1 MNTLKAMK
9 TEFSDLQAKIA
20 ALNEEMKDK
29 SKILMKE
36 TLKEFFTKYDGVV
49 SNIFW
54 TQYTPFF
61 NDGESCEFSV
71 HDVHV
76 QLANDD
82 EEDEDGEGSQIHSK
96 DDIAKLKERIAVW
109 ERFNANPAAAAKE
122 YRSNYMER
130 YKRDPF
136 AEPYWNNRDRL
147 SPEEQM
153 AKWTPDYASLEYLQ
167 NTLINAE
174 KIQSEYSDLYSDYKE
189 VQSLVSGID
198 EDIMKAMFGD
208 HVKVICSKDG
218 IEVEEY
224 EHD

>member
-49 SNIFW
+49 TNIFW

-61 NDGESCEFSV
+61 NDGESCEFNV
-71 HDVHV
+71 HDVHI
-76 QLANDD
+76 QLTNDD
-82 EEDEDGEGSQIHSK
+82 EEDEDDEGSQIHSK
-96 DDIAKLKERIAVW
+96 DDIAKLKERIFVW
-109 ERFNANPAAAAKE
+109 ERFKADPVTAVKE
-122 YRSNYMER
+122 YRSNYIER

-136 AEPYWNNRDRL
+136 AIETWSYRDRL

-167 NTLINAE
+167 NTLTNAE
-174 KIQSEYSDLYSDYKE
+174 KIQSEYPDLYSDYKE
-189 VQSLVSGID
+189 VQLLVSGID

>member
-1 MNTLKAMK
+1 
-9 TEFSDLQAKIA
+9 
-20 ALNEEMKDK
+20 
-29 SKILMKE
+29 
-36 TLKEFFTKYDGVV
+36 
-49 SNIFW
+49 
-54 TQYTPFF
+54 
-61 NDGESCEFSV
+61 V
-71 HDVHV
+71 HI
-76 QLANDD
+76 QLTNDD
-82 EEDEDGEGSQIHSK
+82 EEDEDDEGSQIHSK
-96 DDIAKLKERIAVW
+96 DDISKLKERIAVW
-109 ERFNANPAAAAKE
+109 ERFKADPVTAAKE
-122 YRSNYMER
+122 YRSKYIER

-167 NTLINAE
+167 NTLSHAE
-174 KIQSEYSDLYSDYKE
+174 KMLLEYPDLHSDYKE
-189 VQSLVSGID
+189 VQSLVNGID